1 LAKKGFQFQRNATLA
16 FQDMSLKD
24 SHRDA
29 KWRGQGEGECM
40 PDYTIL
46 FRIVGEQ
53 KMPRDQAPKNINKAS
68 TE

>member
-1 LAKKGFQFQRNATLA
+1 
-16 FQDMSLKD
+16 MSLKD

-53 KMPRDQAPKNINKAS
+53 KMPSGTAMGLPLMAVRWLKCRVGRR
-68 TE
+68 EG